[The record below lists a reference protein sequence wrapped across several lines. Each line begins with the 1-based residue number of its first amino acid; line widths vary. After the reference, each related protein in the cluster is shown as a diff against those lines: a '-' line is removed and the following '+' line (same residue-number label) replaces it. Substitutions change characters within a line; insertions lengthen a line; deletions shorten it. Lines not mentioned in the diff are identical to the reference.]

1 MHGVLKGVLTF
12 DGNIK
17 KGPKVTF
24 QRIQEHLQ
32 AKYQTKI
39 SYGTLVQLCTEKN
52 KHRISAKRY
61 KGVSKITCRRSRKG
75 FSVPMNPDGHWNNA
89 VY

>member
-61 KGVSKITCRRSRKG
+61 KGVAKITCRRSRKG
-75 FSVPMNPDGHWNNA
+75 FSVRMNPNGHWNNA